1 MIWILITLA
10 VLFLGGAYYAYRIS
24 FFSPKK
30 GRDKRPSTSSP
41 TYDPYRPEMK
51 RLYEQLMQRECEIV
65 TVQSHDGL
73 TLSGRYYHVE
83 DGAPLDICF
92 HGYRSSWMTDF
103 SGGSELSQQMGHNLL
118 LIDQRAHGKSQGS
131 TIAFGLMERQD
142 LLQWVEWANERFGCN
157 TPIFLYGI
165 SMGGATVLM
174 APQEQLPANVKGII
188 ADCPYANA
196 MEIILH
202 VAKSMPIPL
211 WLTKP
216 FVILGAW
223 IFGRF
228 DIQETDARKEIAKA
242 KIPVLIIHGEADG
255 FVPAEMSDLAA
266 CNPKYITRH
275 TFPGAD
281 HGISYLVDPQRY
293 KKVVMEFVNDALSRD
308 YKCP

>member
-1 MIWILITLA
+1 MIWILIALA
-10 VLFLGGAYYAYRIS
+10 ALFLGGAYHAYRIS

-51 RLYEQLMQRECEIV
+51 RLYEQLMGRECEIV

-73 TLSGRYYHVE
+73 ILSGRYYHVE
-83 DGAPLDICF
+83 DGSPLDICF

-103 SGGSELSQQMGHNLL
+103 SGGSELSHQMGHNLL

-131 TIAFGLMERQD
+131 TITFGLKERQD
-142 LLQWVEWANERFGCN
+142 LLAWLQWANDRFGGD

-174 APQEQLPANVKGII
+174 APQEQLPNNVRGII
-188 ADCPYANA
+188 ADCPYSNA

-211 WLTKP
+211 WLIKP

-223 IFGRF
+223 IFGHF
-228 DIQETDARKEIAKA
+228 DIRETDARKEIAKT

-255 FVPAEMSDLAA
+255 FVPAEMSDLVS
-266 CNPKYITRH
+266 CNPRYITRH

-293 KKVVMEFVNDALSRD
+293 RKIVMEFVDQALSVTA
-308 YKCP
+308 

>member
-1 MIWILITLA
+1 MMALLI
-10 VLFLGGAYYAYRIS
+10 LFLILLGGTLYAYRVS
-24 FFSPKK
+24 FYSPKK

-51 RLYEQLMQRECEIV
+51 RLYEQLMARECETV
-65 TVQSHDGL
+65 TVLSKEGL
-73 TLSGRYYHVE
+73 LLSGRYYHVQ
-83 DGAPLDICF
+83 DGAPVDICF

-103 SGGSELSQQMGHNLL
+103 SGGSELSLQMGHNLL

-131 TIAFGLMERQD
+131 TITFGLKERYD
-142 LLQWVEWANERFGCN
+142 LVQWVNYISERFGDD

-174 APQEQLPANVKGII
+174 APQEQLPENVKAII

-202 VAKSMPIPL
+202 VAKSMPLPL
-211 WLTKP
+211 WLVKP
-216 FVILGAW
+216 FVILAAR
-223 IFGRF
+223 IFGGF
-228 DIQETDARKEIAKA
+228 DIQETDARKELAKA
-242 KIPVLIIHGEADG
+242 KLPVLILHGEADS
-255 FVPAEMSDLAA
+255 FVPAEMSDLVS
-266 CNPKYITRH
+266 CNPGYITRH

-293 KKVVMEFVNDALSRD
+293 KQIVTEFVEHTLSVTA
-308 YKCP
+308 